1 MPEAGGV
8 AGGRRRLPARHEGH
22 YLASSGRGA
31 GAASRA
37 GDAVIHHIYRS
48 RSHGRR
54 IAPGG
59 PPPSRLE
66 LVLMVS
72 IALGMVAFM
81 LYTLPNP

>member
-48 RSHGRR
+48 HGRR
-54 IAPGG
+54 IAPVC